1 MQARL
6 SRGPMARNGLAAWL
20 SGDFSAQLVVDMCAD
35 NVIKGRLRLESEI
48 ARSLCIKPLGPTGN
62 DSLNKFV
69 RCAANARGHFVACD
83 TAQRVNLF
91 AHRARH
97 AGHRKVD
104 AWAELFSSQPGGVN
118 EKSHR
123 GARARVRVADAF
135 GNRQQC
141 LLSRERFADD
151 PGEEAGSSLVRFARP
166 HADSRQ
172 PDTHTVKNAA
182 PVIVGKQ
189 QLADRFLRAI

>member
-1 MQARL
+1 MAFNVRFAAGDA
-6 SRGPMARNGLAAWL
+6 STVEPRPDGPEWL
-20 SGDFSAQLVVDMCAD
+20 SSLV
-35 NVIKGRLRLESEI
+35 KWRFFR
-48 ARSLCIKPLGPTGN
+48 PTRRRY
-62 DSLNKFV
+62 V
-69 RCAANARGHFVACD
+69 RGHFVACD

-123 GARARVRVADAF
+123 GARARVRVADVL

-141 LLSRERFADD
+141 LLSRQRFADD
-151 PGEEAGSSLVRFARP
+151 PGEEAGGGLVRLSRP
-166 HADSRQ
+166 HADRRQ
-172 PDTHTVKNAA
+172 SDTHTVKNAA
-182 PVIVGKQ
+182 PVIVGEQ
-189 QLADRFLRAI
+189 QLADRLLRAV